1 MRQSHSHSKRDLLE
15 TCPRRYFYE
24 YYASSLKEQPPSLG
38 ASVQK
43 MLFDDEPTQIT
54 TRMSHDRI
62 AFARQLK
69 QLSGCFLLAGD
80 TVQPTATT
88 NPCMLVARDGV
99 DVRRPTQAFFALSQM
114 NYSTPG
120 KAHRY
125 AQPLR
130 ETDAQLQRRTD
141 QDMRGIK

>member
-1 MRQSHSHSKRDLLE
+1 MSELNLLDPMPSPGNGVGIVLAMLQSLIRSRD
-15 TCPRRYFYE
+15 
-24 YYASSLKEQPPSLG
+24 
-38 ASVQK
+38 
-43 MLFDDEPTQIT
+43 D
-54 TRMSHDRI
+54 
-62 AFARQLK
+62 
-69 QLSGCFLLAGD
+69 
-80 TVQPTATT
+80 
-88 NPCMLVARDGV
+88 V

-130 ETDAQLQRRTD
+130 ETDAQLQRRMD